1 VTGLPPGLVY
11 AGLGFAA
18 LMAFVLWGLAAMS
31 RQDARASRIAAV
43 IGPHLPARP
52 PRPRALRKPL
62 LEGAA
67 LQALA
72 GLLGIRLDRV
82 AEYRV
87 PWWVVLV
94 VALPLARILA
104 GLIAVVV
111 WDPLVYATPLLW
123 IACVRAGFGWLDA
136 QRRAAL
142 FRQFPD
148 ALGMLTRMVRVG
160 IPVTESL
167 RVIARESPQPTAR
180 EFQRIADRLSIGI
193 PLDQALAETAQRNG
207 VAEYNF
213 FSTALALQAQTG
225 GGLAETLDNLA
236 EVIRKRI
243 ALRQRAYALASEAR
257 TSAAV
262 LGGLPFA
269 TGLVLA
275 LINPDHVAV
284 LFRDP
289 DGQRILGLA
298 IGMQCAGFLAMRQLI
313 RKSLS

>member
-1 VTGLPPGLVY
+1 MTGLPPALVY

-18 LMAFVLWGLAAMS
+18 LMAFVLWALAAMS
-31 RQDARASRIAAV
+31 RQEARAGRIAAV

-52 PRPRALRKPL
+52 PRPRGLRKPAMD
-62 LEGAA
+62 GAT

-72 GLLGIRLDRV
+72 RLLGIRTER
-82 AEYRV
+82 AGEYRV

-94 VALPLARILA
+94 VAVPLARLAA
-104 GLIAVVV
+104 GLLALVL
-111 WDPLVYATPLLW
+111 WSPLVYVTPLLW
-123 IACVRAGFGWLDA
+123 ILFVRAGFAWLDS

-148 ALGMLTRMVRVG
+148 AIGMLTRMVRVG

-167 RVIARESPQPTAR
+167 RVIARESPKPTAR
-180 EFQRIADRLSIGI
+180 EFQRIADRLGIGI

-213 FSTALALQAQTG
+213 FSTALSLQAQTG

-243 ALRQRAYALASEAR
+243 ALRQRAHALASEAR

-269 TGLVLA
+269 TGLLLA
-275 LINPDHVAV
+275 LISPEHVGL
-284 LFRDP
+284 LFQDAN
-289 DGQRILGLA
+289 GQRILALA
-298 IGMQCAGFLAMRQLI
+298 IGMQIAGFLAMRQLI
-313 RKSLS
+313 RASLS

>member
-1 VTGLPPGLVY
+1 VTGLPPVLVY
-11 AGLGFAA
+11 AGLGFA
-18 LMAFVLWGLAAMS
+18 VLAAGVFWALAAIS
-31 RQDARASRIAAV
+31 RQEARAGRITAV
-43 IGPHLPARP
+43 VGPHLPARP
-52 PRPRALRKPL
+52 LRARGRRQPAV
-62 LEGAA
+62 EGAP
-67 LQALA
+67 LQAFARLF
-72 GLLGIRLDRV
+72 GLQADR
-82 AEYRV
+82 ATEYRV

-94 VALPLARILA
+94 A
-104 GLIAVVV
+104 AVPPAFGGAKLLELVL
-111 WDPLVYATPLLW
+111 WPPLVYATPLLW
-123 IACVRAGFGWLDA
+123 IAFARAGFSWLDG

-180 EFQRIADRLSIGI
+180 EFQRIADRLGIGVA
-193 PLDQALAETAQRNG
+193 LDQALAETAQRNG
-207 VAEYNF
+207 VAEYSF

-243 ALRQRAYALASEAR
+243 ALRQRAHALASEAR
-257 TSAAV
+257 TSAVV

-269 TGLVLA
+269 TGLLLA
-275 LINPDHVAV
+275 LISPDHVAM

-289 DGQRILGLA
+289 GGQQILGLA
-298 IGMQCAGFLAMRQLI
+298 IAMQVGGFLAMRYLI